1 MFKKIVAAIV
11 VVILAS
17 SLYADAG
24 DRSGARLGIMAGF
37 TSSSSNA
44 KNLDPSSIGRYHFGV
59 TAEIPVAFGFAVQ
72 PSVLYQAKGT
82 KLSDANIDNFK
93 LDAKVSYIEIPV
105 QIQWGPD
112 LMAFRP
118 YVFAEPFV
126 GYGLYSKVKGT
137 SPSLTA
143 ADLLESYSSKSF
155 SESALSRWEYG
166 LGLGAGIDVW
176 KMQVSVKYYW
186 NFGSLYSESGKMN
199 NVGKHVKDAFKDG
212 RNFNGISFSLAFM
225 F

>member
-1 MFKKIVAAIV
+1 MFKKIIAAIV

-126 GYGLYSKVKGT
+126 GYGLHSKVKGT

-143 ADLLESYSSKSF
+143 TDLLESYSSKSF

-199 NVGKHVKDAFKDG
+199 NVGRQIKDAFKDG
-212 RNFNGISFSLAFM
+212 RNFNGISFSLSFM

>member
-1 MFKKIVAAIV
+1 MFKKFAAAVVA
-11 VVILAS
+11 VILAS
-17 SLYADAG
+17 SLYAYAG

-59 TAEIPVAFGFAVQ
+59 TAEIPIAFGFAVQ

-105 QIQWGPD
+105 QVQWGPD

-118 YVFAEPFV
+118 YVFAEPFI
-126 GYGLYSKVKGT
+126 GYGLHSKVKGSESDILFIQIFQRGGFVPLGVRFGT
-137 SPSLTA
+137 RRRNRCLEDAGFSEI
-143 ADLLESYSSKSF
+143 LLE
-155 SESALSRWEYG
+155 LR
-166 LGLGAGIDVW
+166 
-176 KMQVSVKYYW
+176 
-186 NFGSLYSESGKMN
+186 
-199 NVGKHVKDAFKDG
+199 
-212 RNFNGISFSLAFM
+212 FSLF
-225 F
+225 

>member
-1 MFKKIVAAIV
+1 MFKKFAAAIV
-11 VVILAS
+11 AVILAS
-17 SLYADAG
+17 SLYAYAG

-105 QIQWGPD
+105 QVQWGPD

-126 GYGLYSKVKGT
+126 GYGLFAKAKKYEGDKAPVK
-137 SPSLTA
+137 SN
-143 ADLLESYSSKSF
+143 SF
-155 SESALSRWEYG
+155 DGAGMARWEYG
-166 LGLGAGIDVW
+166 LGLGAGVDIW
-176 KMQVSVKYYW
+176 KIQFSVKYFW

-199 NVGKHVKDAFKDG
+199 DVGQTVKNAFKDG
-212 RNFNGISFSLAFM
+212 RNFNGVTFSLAFM

>member
-1 MFKKIVAAIV
+1 MFKKFAAAVVA
-11 VVILAS
+11 VILAS
-17 SLYADAG
+17 SLYAYAG

-44 KNLDPSSIGRYHFGV
+44 KNLDPSSIGRYHFGI
-59 TAEIPVAFGFAVQ
+59 TAEIPIAFGFAVQ

-105 QIQWGPD
+105 QVQWGPD

-118 YVFAEPFV
+118 YLFAEPFI
-126 GYGLYSKVKGT
+126 GYGLHSKVKG
-137 SPSLTA
+137 SDPI
-143 ADLLESYSSKSF
+143 SYSSKSF
-155 SESALSRWEYG
+155 SEAALSRWEYG

-186 NFGSLYSESGKMN
+186 NFGSLYSENGKMN

>member
-1 MFKKIVAAIV
+1 MFKKFAAAVVA
-11 VVILAS
+11 VILAS
-17 SLYADAG
+17 SLYAYAG
-24 DRSGARLGIMAGF
+24 DRSGASLGIMAGF

-118 YVFAEPFV
+118 YVFA
-126 GYGLYSKVKGT
+126 
-137 SPSLTA
+137 
-143 ADLLESYSSKSF
+143 
-155 SESALSRWEYG
+155 
-166 LGLGAGIDVW
+166 
-176 KMQVSVKYYW
+176 
-186 NFGSLYSESGKMN
+186 
-199 NVGKHVKDAFKDG
+199 
-212 RNFNGISFSLAFM
+212 
-225 F
+225 